1 MKGKTLSG
9 FFKFLTILVLI
20 LGVIGSI
27 SAAVEA
33 RTFWVFLLDMI
44 IIGLFSMIFLAFSEI
59 FAYLDQIDSSVETN
73 RHILETIREKLEEK
87 DDKAD

>member
-33 RTFWVFLLDMI
+33 RTFWVFLIDMI
-44 IIGLFSMIFLAFSEI
+44 IIGLFSMIFLAFSEV
-59 FAYLDQIDSSVETN
+59 FAYLGQIDSSVETN